1 MTVTHSNTNY
11 KGRLVI
17 EGTEV
22 EFYVLDTVINE
33 VIDKLTT
40 KDATYLKIASSIRNE
55 LLSLIDDLS
64 TYRSTDGFY
73 EFLKWEED
81 YKG

>member
-22 EFYVLDTVINE
+22 EFYALDTVIND
-33 VIDKLTT
+33 VIDKLTM
-40 KDATYLKIASSIRNE
+40 DATYLKIASSIRNE

-73 EFLKWEED
+73 EFLKWEEE
-81 YKG
+81 YEG

>member
-22 EFYVLDTVINE
+22 EFYALDTVINE
-33 VIDKLTT
+33 VIDKLTM
-40 KDATYLKIASSIRNE
+40 DATYLKIASSIRNE

-73 EFLKWEED
+73 EFLEWEEE
-81 YKG
+81 YEG

>member
-1 MTVTHSNTNY
+1 MIVTHSNTNY

-33 VIDKLTT
+33 VIDKLT

>member
-1 MTVTHSNTNY
+1 MTVTHSNNNY

-22 EFYVLDTVINE
+22 EFYALDTVINE
-33 VIDKLTT
+33 VIDKLT
-40 KDATYLKIASSIRNE
+40 KDATYLKIASSIQDE

-73 EFLKWEED
+73 EFLEWEEE
-81 YKG
+81 YEG

>member
-22 EFYVLDTVINE
+22 EFYALNE
-33 VIDKLTT
+33 LFDKLT
-40 KDATYLKIASSIRNE
+40 KDSTIAYSIQDE
-55 LLSLIDDLS
+55 LLSLIHDLS

-73 EFLKWEED
+73 EFLKWEEE
-81 YKG
+81 YEG